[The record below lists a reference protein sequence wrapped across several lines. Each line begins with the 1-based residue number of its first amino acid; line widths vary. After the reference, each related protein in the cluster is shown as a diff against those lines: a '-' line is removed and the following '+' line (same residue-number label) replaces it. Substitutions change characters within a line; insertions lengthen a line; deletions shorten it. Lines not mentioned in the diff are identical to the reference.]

1 MTWKFSLIIEC
12 RKFLNQILTTSKE
25 NTSFTSFH
33 QKRNLLKAFIFTVLY
48 SVHSVIFVHFSE
60 NVKGALLRYIIWKMC
75 VWVILYINFI
85 DNILSFL
92 ANQTQEKSNA
102 INDLLKTRKV
112 SVDFFHMPPMTQS
125 LRQARS
131 ENLSNNVFSSD
142 FFLSHFVM
150 KHRQSRWL

>member
-1 MTWKFSLIIEC
+1 
-12 RKFLNQILTTSKE
+12 
-25 NTSFTSFH
+25 
-33 QKRNLLKAFIFTVLY
+33 
-48 SVHSVIFVHFSE
+48 
-60 NVKGALLRYIIWKMC
+60 MC

-102 INDLLKTRKV
+102 INDLLKAQKV

-142 FFLSHFVM
+142 FFLSHVVM

>member
-1 MTWKFSLIIEC
+1 
-12 RKFLNQILTTSKE
+12 
-25 NTSFTSFH
+25 
-33 QKRNLLKAFIFTVLY
+33 
-48 SVHSVIFVHFSE
+48 
-60 NVKGALLRYIIWKMC
+60 MC

-102 INDLLKTRKV
+102 INDLLKTQKV